1 MTDDDRDPLSELS
14 GKLAALDVDP
24 ARASQIAADG
34 RADLAR
40 GPRRRRWI
48 EPALVALLVA
58 SFLAWAL
65 WHTFG

>member
-1 MTDDDRDPLSELS
+1 MSDLDDLSER
-14 GKLAALDVDP
+14 LAAIDVDP
-24 ARASQIAADG
+24 ARAAKIAADG

-40 GPRRRRWI
+40 GPRKRRYV
-48 EPALVALLVA
+48 EPIVVALLVA